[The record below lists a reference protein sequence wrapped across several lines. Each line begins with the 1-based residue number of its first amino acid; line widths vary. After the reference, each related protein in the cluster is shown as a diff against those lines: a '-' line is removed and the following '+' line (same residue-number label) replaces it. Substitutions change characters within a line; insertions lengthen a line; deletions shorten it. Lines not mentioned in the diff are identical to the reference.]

1 MKFWKRKASI
11 VQPRRVSSKQLELET
26 AKQNL
31 QEVFH
36 ARPVDVEEM
45 IQGRLEEKNYP
56 VKCEEGLRPATF
68 CLED

>member
-1 MKFWKRKASI
+1 
-11 VQPRRVSSKQLELET
+11 LET
-26 AKQNL
+26 EIKPGPVPAGPHQATGIGNGQANL

-36 ARPVDVEEM
+36 ARPFDVEDM

-56 VKCEEGLRPATF
+56 VKCEEGLWPATF